1 MDIALAIMLG
11 LGLSAACGFRVFV
24 PLLVLGGAAR
34 LGAASLAPSLAWMGT
49 DEAIVCFAV
58 ATVLEIVAYKVPWLD
73 HALDTVATPAAVCAG
88 AIVSASQIG
97 AITSVSPLL
106 QWACAIIAGGGV
118 AGIVQAGTVTTRAV
132 STVGT
137 GGLAN
142 PLISAA
148 QSVLS
153 VFVSV
158 LSVALPILG
167 GLFALMAVGGC
178 VWIVVKLRRRS
189 RARAAR
195 LAAARTATPPAISRA
210 A

>member
-1 MDIALAIMLG
+1 MQIALAIMLG
-11 LGLSAACGFRVFV
+11 LGLSAACGLRVFV
-24 PLLVLGGAAR
+24 PLLVLSAAAR
-34 LGAASLAPSLAWMGT
+34 MGAASLAPSLAWMGSN
-49 DEAIVCFAV
+49 EALICFGV

-73 HALDTVATPAAVCAG
+73 HALDTVATPTAVCAG

-97 AITSVSPLL
+97 AISGVNPLV
-106 QWACAIIAGGGV
+106 QWTCAIIAGGGL
-118 AGIVQAGTVTTRAV
+118 AGIVQTGTVTTRAV

-142 PLISAA
+142 PFISAI

-158 LSVALPILG
+158 MAVVLPILG
-167 GLFALMAVGGC
+167 GLFALMVVGGGIW
-178 VWIVVKLRRRS
+178 VVVKLRRRS
-189 RARAAR
+189 KAKAAR
-195 LAAARTATPPAISRA
+195 LAAARIATRQPGVRA